1 MASFQKVV
9 RAVEQIAPLRLA
21 DCSWDNVGVMVENPK
36 QRNAEKV
43 MLTIDFT
50 KEVLEECVG
59 EGVGVVV
66 AYHPPIFRP
75 MKCLK
80 MSDYKSMLLLES
92 VVSGMSIYSP
102 HSALD
107 STHGGINDWLC
118 EGLNTTD
125 IVPITPD
132 VEDPAIGVGRTASFP
147 PSTTIADVI
156 QSAKKSLNL
165 ENLRVAF
172 APGTSL
178 TTPATR
184 VAVCA
189 GSGASVVRLAKNVD
203 IYYTGEM
210 SHHEVLAANAAG
222 ITCILSEH
230 TLTERGYLEKR
241 FKPALEAILGAE
253 YTVMVSKKDANP
265 INIV

>member
-125 IVPITPD
+125 IVPTRRTWKIPLSASAAQLPSPHPRPSQTSFSPRKNLSTLKTS
-132 VEDPAIGVGRTASFP
+132 VSHSPQAHPSPPPPPASQSAQAPAP
-147 PSTTIADVI
+147 PS
-156 QSAKKSLNL
+156 SA
-165 ENLRVAF
+165 
-172 APGTSL
+172 
-178 TTPATR
+178 
-184 VAVCA
+184 
-189 GSGASVVRLAKNVD
+189 
-203 IYYTGEM
+203 
-210 SHHEVLAANAAG
+210 
-222 ITCILSEH
+222 
-230 TLTERGYLEKR
+230 
-241 FKPALEAILGAE
+241 
-253 YTVMVSKKDANP
+253 
-265 INIV
+265 